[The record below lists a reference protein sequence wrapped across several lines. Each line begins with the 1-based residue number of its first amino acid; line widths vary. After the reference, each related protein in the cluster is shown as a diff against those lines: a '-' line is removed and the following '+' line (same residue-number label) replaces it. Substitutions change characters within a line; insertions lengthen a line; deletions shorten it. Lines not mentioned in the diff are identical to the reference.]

1 MSFSGSGLIEFSGQ
15 YPHTEKVR
23 ITTVGA
29 YHINYLITLPI
40 YYNAVVTDTPI
51 FNDVYSKEIRDIEY
65 PQLPE
70 TLYLIKRKERA
81 EWFKM
86 YLDDVWEKHK
96 GNFSHITSTFNWEDI
111 VLE

>member
-1 MSFSGSGLIEFSGQ
+1 MELFFLFIFFKSAQFFLTCQFWSGFG
-15 YPHTEKVR
+15 Y
-23 ITTVGA
+23 
-29 YHINYLITLPI
+29 ITLPI

-70 TLYLIKRKERA
+70 TLYLRKRKERA